1 MLFGFVQQ
9 SCYETDS
16 SHSAIFFF
24 FFSLTLVDKTA
35 LVETQST
42 LTSLEAIHIRTAYQ
56 HHYNNNFRNK
66 DAAKLEFSTFTDLVT
81 P

>member
-1 MLFGFVQQ
+1 MCDLVLF
-9 SCYETDS
+9 SSLAMTDS

-24 FFSLTLVDKTA
+24 SPLTLVDKTA

-56 HHYNNNFRNK
+56 HHYNNNFRNR